1 MSTQVAVLKELR
13 EKEGYTF
20 SKQYFGKIVKQGK
33 IPYYEDGGKKRFRYK
48 DVSEALKQ
56 MKQKSSDKEKTKP
69 ANDEEKFNLQN
80 EDGSTK
86 TINSTKIM
94 LQDYQAKIAKQ
105 KYDLLE
111 GQIVL
116 KEEVESKAFEVARI
130 LRNQIMALPERMGG
144 ILASH
149 TDPKEVKEILYKELE
164 EVMSILSEG
173 EALYEH

>member
-1 MSTQVAVLKELR
+1 MSTQVAVLRELK

-20 SKQYFGKIVKQGK
+20 SKQYFGKLVKQGK
-33 IPYYEDGGKKRFRYK
+33 IPYYDDEGKKRFRYK

-56 MKQKSSDKEKTKP
+56 MKQKPTDKEKSKP
-69 ANDEEKFNLQN
+69 VNDDEKFSLENK
-80 EDGSTK
+80 DGSPK

-94 LQDYQAKIAKQ
+94 LQEYQAKIAKQ

-130 LRNQIMALPERMGG
+130 LRNQIMALPERMAGV
-144 ILASH
+144 LASH

-164 EVMSILSEG
+164 EVMSFLSEG
-173 EALYEH
+173 KALYEH